1 MDTHDKGDMNMKDT
15 LELAFLTDLNKT
27 VHLQI
32 PNPKTPISA
41 TDITTAMDAIV
52 AANIF
57 VFPTGRI
64 VKKYWQRLIVVV
76 RHKLRLVNSVIAVA
90 RNATLW
96 RSLLCSCEL
105 AVADHSDGC
114 CNLLRTNVYKCSIVS
129 ASIKSYSSIKQNG
142 TRKQRWQ
149 FPKQPHSFTV
159 ISGSSVC
166 NCLIISSV

>member
-1 MDTHDKGDMNMKDT
+1 MKDT

-64 VKKYWQRLIVVV
+64 VKKVLA
-76 RHKLRLVNSVIAVA
+76 KVNS
-90 RNATLW
+90 
-96 RSLLCSCEL
+96 
-105 AVADHSDGC
+105 
-114 CNLLRTNVYKCSIVS
+114 
-129 ASIKSYSSIKQNG
+129 
-142 TRKQRWQ
+142 
-149 FPKQPHSFTV
+149 
-159 ISGSSVC
+159 SGSSQVT
-166 NCLIISSV
+166 LGQ